1 MNEPLRLFLV
11 EDDDDIAF
19 LMRKSLERAGHSV
32 TVCHAGADALIVLSH
47 SQFHLALLDQKLPDM
62 SGTDLLEG
70 FAREGITTPVLM
82 VTGVGDEKLASQVMR
97 AGALDYIAKDRALT
111 FLTEREPTYVWLT
124 RL

>member
-1 MNEPLRLFLV
+1 MFEPLRLFLV

-32 TVCHAGADALIVLSH
+32 TVCHTGADALTVLGH
-47 SQFHLALLDQKLPDM
+47 AQFDLVLLDQKLPDM

-70 FAREGITTPVLM
+70 FTREGISTPVLM
-82 VTGVGDEKLASQVMR
+82 VTGVGDEQLASHVMR

-111 FLTEREPTYVWLT
+111 FLADLPK
-124 RL
+124 